1 MTLPQNAKGI
11 SMSLPIVTIVGR
23 PNVGKSTLFNRII
36 GRRQAIVD
44 DTPGVTRDRNFSEA
58 DWCGQNFFLVDT
70 GGYLPKSQDVINNA
84 VKEQVEIAIDESDLI
99 VFLVDSKTGITTI
112 DEELSRILKNADRDV
127 ILAVNK
133 IDSAGD
139 EYEVGQFYKLGLGE
153 PQPVSAMIGRKT
165 GDFLDLVIEKLAK
178 RPIIDED
185 HEAIKLAVIGKENVG
200 KSSFVNTILNK
211 ERQIVTEIPGT
222 TRDSIDAPFLYQKQ
236 DYLIIDTAG
245 LKKKTKIKENILF
258 YSNLR
263 TYRSIER
270 CDVVIY
276 LIDAEKG
283 MTKQDVQIL
292 MQAANE
298 RKGILCVFN
307 KWDLIKKDNHT
318 MDKRKRDIVEKFGNL
333 RFIPLI
339 FTSVKE
345 KQRLFK
351 SLDLATQVYNERKK
365 RISTSELNNYFGPIL
380 AKTPPPATK
389 GKEVK
394 IKYLTQVKSNPPV
407 FVFYCNHPKLI
418 VDHYKRFIENRLRE
432 KFGFIG
438 VPLTLSFRDK

>member
-1 MTLPQNAKGI
+1 
-11 SMSLPIVTIVGR
+11 
-23 PNVGKSTLFNRII
+23 
-36 GRRQAIVD
+36 
-44 DTPGVTRDRNFSEA
+44 VTRDRNFSEA
-58 DWCGQNFFLVDT
+58 DWCGQSFLLVDT
-70 GGYLPKSQDVINNA
+70 GGYLPKSQDAIDSA
-84 VKEQVEIAIDESDLI
+84 VKEQVEIAIEESDLI
-99 VFLVDSKTGITTI
+99 IFLVDSRTGITTI
-112 DEELSRILKNADRDV
+112 DDELARILKSADRDV

-133 IDSAGD
+133 VDANKD
-139 EYEVGQFYKLGLGE
+139 EFELGQFYKLGLGD
-153 PQPVSAMIGRKT
+153 PQAVSAMIGRKT
-165 GDFLDLVIEKLAK
+165 GDFLDLVVAKLAK

-185 HEAIKLAVIGKENVG
+185 NDAIHLAVIGKENVG
-200 KSSFVNTILNK
+200 KSSFVNTILKK
-211 ERQIVTEIPGT
+211 ERHIVTEFPGT
-222 TRDSIDAPFLYQKQ
+222 TRDSIDSPFRYKKQ

-245 LKKKTKIKENILF
+245 LKKRTKIKENILF

-292 MQAANE
+292 MQATKE
-298 RKGILCVFN
+298 RKGIVCVFN
-307 KWDLIKKDNHT
+307 KWDLIEKDHQT
-318 MDKRKRDIVEKFGNL
+318 MDELKRDIVEKFGDL

-345 KQRLFK
+345 KQRLYK
-351 SLDLATQVYNERKK
+351 ALDLATQVYNDRKK
-365 RISTSELNNYFGPIL
+365 RITTSELNDYFGPIL

-394 IKYLTQVKSNPPV
+394 IKYITQVKSNPPL
-407 FVFYCNHPKLI
+407 FVFYSNHPNLI

-438 VPLTLSFRDK
+438 VPLTLSFREK

>member
-1 MTLPQNAKGI
+1 
-11 SMSLPIVTIVGR
+11 MSLPVVTIVGR

-58 DWCGQNFFLVDT
+58 DWCGQSFLLVDT
-70 GGYLPKSQDVINNA
+70 GGYLPKSQDAIDSA
-84 VKEQVEIAIDESDLI
+84 VKEQVEIAIEESDLI
-99 VFLVDSKTGITTI
+99 IFLVDSRTGITTI
-112 DEELSRILKNADRDV
+112 DDELARILKSADRDV

-133 IDSAGD
+133 VDANKD
-139 EYEVGQFYKLGLGE
+139 EFELGQFYKLGLGD
-153 PQPVSAMIGRKT
+153 PQAVSAMIGRKT
-165 GDFLDLVIEKLAK
+165 GDFLDLVVAKLAK

-185 HEAIKLAVIGKENVG
+185 NDAIHLAVIGKENVG
-200 KSSFVNTILNK
+200 KSSFVNTILKK
-211 ERQIVTEIPGT
+211 ERHIVTEFPGT
-222 TRDSIDAPFLYQKQ
+222 TRDSIDSPFRYKKQ

-245 LKKKTKIKENILF
+245 LKKRTKIKENILF

-292 MQAANE
+292 MQATKE
-298 RKGILCVFN
+298 RKGIVCVFN
-307 KWDLIKKDNHT
+307 KWDLIEKDHQT
-318 MDKRKRDIVEKFGNL
+318 MDELKRDIVEKFGDL

-345 KQRLFK
+345 KQRLYK
-351 SLDLATQVYNERKK
+351 ALDLATQVYNDRKK
-365 RISTSELNNYFGPIL
+365 RITTSELNDYFGPIL

-394 IKYLTQVKSNPPV
+394 IKYITQVKSNPPL
-407 FVFYCNHPKLI
+407 FVFYSNHPNLI

-438 VPLTLSFRDK
+438 VPLTLSFREK

>member
-1 MTLPQNAKGI
+1 
-11 SMSLPIVTIVGR
+11 MSLPIVTIVGR

-44 DTPGVTRDRNFSEA
+44 DKPGVTRDRNFSEA
-58 DWCGQNFFLVDT
+58 DWCGQSFLLVDT
-70 GGYLPKSQDVINNA
+70 GGYLPKSQDVIDKA
-84 VKEQVEIAIDESDLI
+84 VKEQVEIAIEESDLI
-99 VFLVDSKTGITTI
+99 VFLVDSRTGITTI
-112 DEELSRILKNADRDV
+112 DENLARILKKSDRDV

-133 IDSAGD
+133 VDSSKD
-139 EYEVGQFYKLGLGE
+139 DFEVDQFYKLGLGE

-165 GDFLDLVIEKLAK
+165 GDFLDRIVEKLAK
-178 RPIIDED
+178 RPIIEEKDD
-185 HEAIKLAVIGKENVG
+185 AIHLAIIGKENVG

-222 TRDSIDAPFLYQKQ
+222 TRDSIDARFRYKKQ

-245 LKKKTKIKENILF
+245 LKKRTKIKENILF

-270 CDVVIY
+270 SDVVVY
-276 LIDAEKG
+276 LIDAEIG
-283 MTKQDVQIL
+283 LTRQDVQVL
-292 MQAANE
+292 MQAAKE
-298 RKGILCVFN
+298 RKGIVCVFN
-307 KWDLIKKDNHT
+307 KWDLIAKDHRT
-318 MDKRKRDIVEKFGNL
+318 MDVIKRNIVEKFGDL

-345 KQRLFK
+345 KQRLYK
-351 SLDLATQVYNERKK
+351 ALDLATNVYNDRKK
-365 RISTSELNNYFGPIL
+365 RITTSELNDYFEPIF

-389 GKEVK
+389 GKEIK
-394 IKYLTQVKSNPPV
+394 IKYITQVKSNPPL
-407 FVFYCNHPKLI
+407 FVFYCNHPNLI
-418 VDHYKRFIENRLRE
+418 AEHYKRFIENRLRD

>member
-1 MTLPQNAKGI
+1 LTLPQNAKGI

-44 DTPGVTRDRNFSEA
+44 DKPGVTRDRNFSEA
-58 DWCGQNFFLVDT
+58 DWCGQNFLFVDT
-70 GGYLPKSQDVINNA
+70 GGYLPKSRDVIDNA
-84 VKEQVEIAIDESDLI
+84 VKEQVEIAIEESDLI

-112 DEELSRILKNADRDV
+112 DEELSRILKSADRDV

-276 LIDAEKG
+276 LIDAENG

-298 RKGILCVFN
+298 RKGIVCVFN

-318 MDKRKRDIVEKFGNL
+318 MDKKKRDIVEKFGDL

-345 KQRLFK
+345 KQRLYK
-351 SLDLATQVYNERKK
+351 ALDLATQVYNERRR